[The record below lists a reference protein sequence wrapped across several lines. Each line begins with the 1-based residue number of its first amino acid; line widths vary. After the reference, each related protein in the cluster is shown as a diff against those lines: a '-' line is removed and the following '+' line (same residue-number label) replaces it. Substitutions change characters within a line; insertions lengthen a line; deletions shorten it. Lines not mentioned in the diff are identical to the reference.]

1 MCNIWKIGPQVTDL
15 DLSVWL
21 DLLASPELHSLK
33 ELDLTGGEP
42 FMRND
47 INELLQSICDLQPS
61 KFPGLRTVAITTN
74 GILTDRVL
82 EGTLKIIGQL
92 RARGIDLVLAC
103 GMDGVGE
110 LHDQIRNFPGAWKKL
125 HNTLSGLQT
134 IRKNHPNLVLGIK
147 TTVVPLNA
155 HALNEIA
162 AYAEE
167 NRLFTIISPRIITA
181 NRFGN
186 SDLEADLMFSPEELE
201 TIITFYES
209 PHFAWSGHREA
220 LLGYLMTGSIQKP
233 CSAGF
238 NTLFIR
244 HTGEVYCCP
253 VIPVALGNITDQT
266 LGTIFRSPDADR
278 FRKKTGAFSECN
290 VCTEPGLERIAWP
303 LEGFS
308 LLRMLDRI
316 GEENFGRLILH
327 MGIGKYL

>member
-1 MCNIWKIGPQVTDL
+1 
-15 DLSVWL
+15 
-21 DLLASPELHSLK
+21 
-33 ELDLTGGEP
+33 
-42 FMRND
+42 
-47 INELLQSICDLQPS
+47 
-61 KFPGLRTVAITTN
+61 
-74 GILTDRVL
+74 
-82 EGTLKIIGQL
+82 
-92 RARGIDLVLAC
+92 
-103 GMDGVGE
+103 MDAVGE
-110 LHDQIRNFPGAWKKL
+110 LHDQIRNFPGAFENLQK
-125 HNTLSGLQT
+125 TLSGLQT
-134 IRKNHPNLVLGIK
+134 IRKNNPNLVLGIK

-155 HALNEIA
+155 HALYEIA
-162 AYAEE
+162 AYAVES
-167 NRLFTIISPRIITA
+167 RLFTIISPRIITA

-253 VIPVALGNITDQT
+253 VIPTALGNITEQS
-266 LGTIFRSPDADR
+266 LGTIFRSPAADQ

-308 LLRMLDRI
+308 LLKMMDRI
-316 GEENFGRLILH
+316 GRGNFNRLIEH